1 MSANELN
8 LLKASAISLSDTR
21 RFQQTV
27 QTIGATQAARSVRV
41 IGVVALEA
49 TGFDPP
55 GRADWQTQ
63 WHVIR

>member
-27 QTIGATQAARSVRV
+27 QTIGATITRTDRPLTGGDSPSHGFRPVQAGSIGRRS
-41 IGVVALEA
+41 GM
-49 TGFDPP
+49 
-55 GRADWQTQ
+55 
-63 WHVIR
+63 